1 MSLYTPARQ
10 KKKRIGKSIQIVL
23 SSLFFREKN
32 QGQAQLQALHKITP
46 QSSARAEAE
55 VSTCGVAA
63 LSNQQTITSF
73 ANPAWEGEGRIELRS
88 ACKATE
94 DGTPEKDVDFHTGQI
109 PAQFNINTIP

>member
-1 MSLYTPARQ
+1 MSLYTPPGQ
-10 KKKRIGKSIQIVL
+10 KKKRIGKSIQIAL
-23 SSLFFREKN
+23 SSLFFRERN

-55 VSTCGVAA
+55 VSTCDVAA

-94 DGTPEKDVDFHTGQI
+94 DGTPEKDVDFHTGQL